1 MARFT
6 PAMVAV
12 LTLLIVALIFTRT
25 YGEITAQERRIERE
39 ARQQQRDERRQQRKH
54 DRATDELQSAER
66 ELRRRLRGIERDR

>member
-12 LTLLIVALIFTRT
+12 LALLIVGFLMART
-25 YGEITAQERRIERE
+25 YGEIKVQEGRAERE
-39 ARQQQRDERRQQRKH
+39 ARQAQREERRQQRRL
-54 DRATDELQSAER
+54 DRATDELRSAER